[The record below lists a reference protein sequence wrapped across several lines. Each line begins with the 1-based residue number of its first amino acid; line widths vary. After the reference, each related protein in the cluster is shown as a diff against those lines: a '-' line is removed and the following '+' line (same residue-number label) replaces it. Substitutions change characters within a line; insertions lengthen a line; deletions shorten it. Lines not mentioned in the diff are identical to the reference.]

1 MTRASTRAGM
11 TRASTRALSAGAIGL
26 AVLLALV
33 LTPAVA
39 HAWTPGTHIFLG
51 EAVMRSLPLLPPGIA
66 ELLAAYPYDF
76 LYGSIAA
83 DTSIAKK
90 YAAAGRHCHSWNVG
104 FEIHDNA
111 DSEPLRAFGLGYLAH
126 LAADSVAHNYFVPH
140 QLTITSSTAAL
151 GHSYWESRFD
161 THIGERF
168 SRTAKQLILRD
179 HSHSDEHLD
188 RILSPTI
195 FSTSTNRRI
204 FRGMV
209 YVADTES
216 WQRIFHMVEEKSR
229 WDLTEEEVEIYM
241 ARAFD
246 YIVDLLIRLDR
257 AEPHKLDPAGTIALR
272 AAKKVRRAALRRG
285 GEEHVHEQA
294 QHHFG
299 MPPSGLRYAV
309 KLPEPL
315 YPPRDDNS

>member
-1 MTRASTRAGM
+1 MRRATPRAI
-11 TRASTRALSAGAIGL
+11 SAGGLAL
-26 AVLLALV
+26 AVLLALM

-51 EAVMRSLPLLPPGIA
+51 EAVMRSLALLPSSIS
-66 ELLAAYPYDF
+66 ELLAAFPYDF

-90 YAAAGRHCHSWNVG
+90 YAAAGRHSHSWNVG
-104 FEIHDNA
+104 FEIHNNA
-111 DSEPLRAFGLGYLAH
+111 ESEPLRAFGLGYLAH
-126 LAADSVAHNYFVPH
+126 LAADSVAHNYFVPR

-161 THIGERF
+161 MHIGERF

-195 FSTSTNRRI
+195 FSTPTNRRI

-216 WQRIFHMVEEKSR
+216 WQRIFHLVEEKSR
-229 WDLTEEEVEIYM
+229 WDLSEREVETYM

-246 YIVDLLIRLDR
+246 YIIDLMTRLDR
-257 AEPHKLDPAGTIALR
+257 AEPYKLDPAGTDALR
-272 AAKKVRRAALRRG
+272 EAKKVRRAALRRG
-285 GEEHVHEQA
+285 GEEHILEQA

-299 MPPSGLRYAV
+299 MPPTKLEFAV
-309 KLPEPL
+309 RLPEPL
-315 YPPRDDNS
+315 YPPRLESS

>member
-1 MTRASTRAGM
+1 MRASPRAV
-11 TRASTRALSAGAIGL
+11 SAGAIAL

-51 EAVMRSLPLLPPGIA
+51 EAVMRSLALLPSSVA
-66 ELLAAYPYDF
+66 ELLAAFPYDF

-104 FEIHDNA
+104 LEIHESA
-111 DSEPLRAFGLGYLAH
+111 ESEPLKAFALGYLAH

-161 THIGERF
+161 THIGDRF

-195 FSTSTNRRI
+195 FSTPTNRRI

-216 WQRIFHMVEEKSR
+216 WQRIFHLVEEKSR
-229 WDLTEEEVEIYM
+229 WDLSEAEVEVYM

-246 YIVDLLIRLDR
+246 YIIDLLTRLDH
-257 AEPHKLDPAGTIALR
+257 AEPYKLDPAGTVALR
-272 AAKKVRRAALRRG
+272 SAKKVRRAALRRG

-299 MPPSGLRYAV
+299 MPPSVLHYAV
-309 KLPEPL
+309 RLPEPL
-315 YPPRDDNS
+315 YPPRTDNN